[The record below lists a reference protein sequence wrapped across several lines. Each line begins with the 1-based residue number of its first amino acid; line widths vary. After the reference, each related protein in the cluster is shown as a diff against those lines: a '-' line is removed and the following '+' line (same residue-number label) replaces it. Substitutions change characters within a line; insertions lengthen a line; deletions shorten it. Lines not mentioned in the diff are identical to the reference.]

1 MLSDGVG
8 RDGDACNLY
17 CHEQC
22 ATCRET
28 CRKVGSTILPKYAP
42 SASQPYPRCVLRYLS
57 SAVFSLTR
65 CRLQSPRQRRPLRF
79 LPQLWRGGG
88 VACALKHSL
97 LCIRTGRFPL
107 HVGNG
112 SFGGWHRRHSPLL
125 TRGRALV
132 RESVQI
138 SSNHL

>member
-79 LPQLWRGGG
+79 LPQLWRGG
-88 VACALKHSL
+88 VSPVRSN
-97 LCIRTGRFPL
+97 IRYCVSEPEGFLSTLGTVVLEAGIDVTPR
-107 HVGNG
+107 
-112 SFGGWHRRHSPLL
+112 S
-125 TRGRALV
+125 
-132 RESVQI
+132 
-138 SSNHL
+138 